1 MSKPAPN
8 NISFQVTISKAAY
21 EDVNDIVAAINEVR
35 KGKEP
40 PITRS
45 QFIETLIQAFIYSH
59 IVNDKENKD
68 ERKEEN

>member
-8 NISFQVTISKAAY
+8 NKSFQVTISKTAF
-21 EDVNDIVAAINEVR
+21 EDLNGIVAAINEVR
-35 KGKEP
+35 KGKES

-45 QFIETLIQAFIYSH
+45 QFIETLIMSFIYSH
-59 IVNDKENKD
+59 IVNEAENKD